1 MINRLENAMKEC
13 STTESE
19 LLRIAI
25 VPIGRNEGDRLRRCL
40 QSIQAMNYP
49 PSQVEVIYVDSQSSD
64 DSVALAKS
72 MGVRTVVIDGPTTA
86 ARGRNAG
93 WTHTEAPFVL
103 FLDGD
108 TILHPDFARRA
119 MVEMSDPKVAGVCGD
134 RREMDTE
141 GSLYNAVFDVDW
153 GEHYGPTL
161 YFGGDALVRTEALR
175 AVGGY
180 NPDLIAGEEPDMC
193 RRMRELGYRILHINA
208 PMTLH
213 DLAMHRFRQ
222 YWRRSL
228 RTGWAYAE
236 VSSIYARTS
245 DPLWKTQSLHN
256 LKHGLLWMLLAPS
269 SIAASIGLHSWLPL
283 IAFAALL
290 LLQMSRPAWRV
301 RRKAKSL
308 SQAIAYGIH
317 SELQH
322 VPLLFG
328 QMRYWMRERSQQKA
342 GIIEYKS

>member
-1 MINRLENAMKEC
+1 MIDSMQKAMKIC
-13 STTESE
+13 SATESE
-19 LLRIAI
+19 PLRIAI
-25 VPIGRNEGDRLRRCL
+25 IPIGRNEGERLRRCL
-40 QSIQAMNYP
+40 QSIQAINYP
-49 PSQVEVIYVDSQSSD
+49 GSQVEVIYVDSQSTD
-64 DSVALAKS
+64 GSVELAES

-93 WTHTEAPFVL
+93 WTQTDAPFVL

-108 TILHPDFARRA
+108 TILHPDFASRA
-119 MVEMSDPKVAGVCGD
+119 MLEMSDPKVAGVCGD

-153 GEHYGPTL
+153 GEHYGPTP

-180 NPDLIAGEEPDMC
+180 NQDLIAGEEPDMC
-193 RRMRELGYRILHINA
+193 RRMRALGYRIQHIKA
-208 PMTLH
+208 PMTQH

-236 VSSIYARTS
+236 VSSIYAKTS
-245 DPLWKTQSLHN
+245 DPLWKAQSLHN
-256 LKHGLLWMLLAPS
+256 LKHGLLWMLFAPL
-269 SIAASIGLHSWLPL
+269 SIAASIGLRSLFPL
-283 IAFAALL
+283 LAFSALL

-301 RRKAKSL
+301 RRKAKTL

-322 VPLLFG
+322 IPLLFG
-328 QMRYWMRERSQQKA
+328 QIRYWMRERGQQKA
-342 GIIEYKS
+342 EIIEYKS

>member
-1 MINRLENAMKEC
+1 MAEDTEA
-13 STTESE
+13 ESE
-19 LLRIAI
+19 LPRIAV
-25 VPIGRNEGDRLRRCL
+25 VPIGRNEGERLRRCL
-40 QSIQAMNYP
+40 ESILVMNYP
-49 PSQVEVIYVDSQSSD
+49 AGQIEVIYVDSQSSD
-64 DSVALAKS
+64 GSVEMARG
-72 MGVRTVVIDGPTTA
+72 MGVRTIVIDGPTTA

-93 WTHTEAPFVL
+93 WTATNAPFVL

-108 TILHPDFARRA
+108 TILHPEFARRA
-119 MVEMSDPKVAGVCGD
+119 IAEMSDPKVAGVCGD

-141 GSLYNAVFDVDW
+141 GSIYNAVFDVDW

-180 NPDLIAGEEPDMC
+180 NQDLIAGEEPDMC
-193 RRMRELGYRILHINA
+193 RRMRERGYTLLHIDA

-213 DLAMHRFRQ
+213 DLDMHHFRQ

-236 VSSIYARTS
+236 VSSIYAKTS
-245 DPLWKTQSLHN
+245 DPLWKAQSRHN
-256 LKHGLLWMLLAPS
+256 LKHGVLWMLATPAAVL
-269 SIAASIGLHSWLPL
+269 ASIGLRSWLPL
-283 IAFAALL
+283 LVFSLLL

-301 RRKAKSL
+301 RRKAKTL

-317 SELQH
+317 SEVQH
-322 VPLLFG
+322 IPLLIG
-328 QMRYWMRERSQQKA
+328 QIRYWLQERGQQKA
-342 GIIEYKS
+342 RIIEYKV